1 MPVELTSSAKVLSVQ
16 PVWCSQGSLQQY
28 KAVAELQI
36 QCRHHHKQLAWPTRQ
51 VPELQTHNAGT
62 STNSSHGQL
71 EAACCQRLNS
81 LAEVLSVGVAC
92 SLKGPPSEQIIKLL
106 GTMYRLLKSAT
117 LLTKAPPSGSPSAF
131 HTLIQTGHQLI
142 WHVCVSHLYDTGHV
156 IWHACLSHSHETLGI
171 SFGISA
177 SYTCVRHW
185 ACHVAH
191 VHFTF
196 HETAHSTS
204 GSYAALQTFFFCIHL
219 HLSCGRLTCSPSI
232 FLATIMT
239 TCTFCM
245 CRCKADLSG

>member
-131 HTLIQTGHQLI
+131 HTLIQNWASTH
-142 WHVCVSHLYDTGHV
+142 S
-156 IWHACLSHSHETLGI
+156 ACLRFTL
-171 SFGISA
+171 
-177 SYTCVRHW
+177 V
-185 ACHVAH
+185 
-191 VHFTF
+191 
-196 HETAHSTS
+196 
-204 GSYAALQTFFFCIHL
+204 
-219 HLSCGRLTCSPSI
+219 
-232 FLATIMT
+232 
-239 TCTFCM
+239 
-245 CRCKADLSG
+245 